1 LVKNLRTRRPAR
13 HLRRYSPA
21 ALALLLALAIWQ
33 GLEERSGAAPRA
45 PGARPDTASASLAS
59 DAARILAAAYREGR
73 SDVQVQGTGRVV
85 KVLADD
91 TRGSRH
97 QRFIL
102 ELTSGQTVLVAHNI
116 DLAPRIDGLARGDVV
131 GFHGEYEWNDR
142 GGVLHWTHHDPRGA
156 HIGGWLEHRGRR
168 YE

>member
-1 LVKNLRTRRPAR
+1 VNSPPRLRS
-13 HLRRYSPA
+13 LRRYSPA
-21 ALALLLALAIWQ
+21 ALALLLALAVWE
-33 GLEERSGAAPRA
+33 GFEERGSATAD
-45 PGARPDTASASLAS
+45 ARDGRSDTAYASPSS

-73 SDVQVQGTGRVV
+73 SDVQVLGEGRVV
-85 KVLADD
+85 KVLPDD

-102 ELTSGQTVLVAHNI
+102 ELDSGQTVLVAHNI
-116 DLAPRIDGLARGDVV
+116 DLAPRIDGLARGDEVR
-131 GFHGEYEWNDR
+131 FHGEYEWNDR

-168 YE
+168 FE